1 MTERDIKHENG
12 DFWVHSCSLGYT
24 VSRITGSHYS
34 IADSSYPP
42 SNDGLSLAVARCD
55 FLAKATVKE
64 SLTVRQL

>member
-12 DFWVHSCSLGYT
+12 GFWVHGCNRGFT
-24 VSRITGSHYS
+24 VFRVTDSHYS

-42 SNDGLSLAVARCD
+42 NNDGLSLAIARCD